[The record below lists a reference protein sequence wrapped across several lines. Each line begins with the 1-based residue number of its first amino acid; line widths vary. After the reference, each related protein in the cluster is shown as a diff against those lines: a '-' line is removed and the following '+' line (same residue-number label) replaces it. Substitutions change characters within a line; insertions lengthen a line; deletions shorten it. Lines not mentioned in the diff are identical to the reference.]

1 MKYFV
6 IGFNKSATTTIHELF
21 LLNNIKSQHNNIW
34 NLEAYDAF
42 SDNAKLDIYKELMVK
57 YPDAI
62 FILNF
67 RNIKGW
73 VLSRV
78 NHGIIYK
85 TIFNLDKVHEWT
97 WNWSY
102 PISEEGILQ
111 RILFRNNHIKEVLND
126 FNDESLKDRLIILD
140 IDNKDW
146 IGFLCSELN
155 LTKQF
160 NIKYNT
166 SNFLFNNIDNS
177 DDGDNCAQELH
188 EAKQTVD
195 NLFLKIKDVP
205 QYKCIIKESNVLDDL
220 VKLYRNNI
228 NDADVV

>member
-195 NLFLKIKDVP
+195 SLFLKIKDDP